1 MLAYSSSEVFII
13 TSNRDGI
20 QQLVPLPFVQQAQAL
35 AELQQ
40 FPEALTMAG
49 LMPEDQVSICS
60 HVFTS
65 HAVTL
70 LSVGL

>member
-1 MLAYSSSEVFII
+1 MLSHSSGEVFII

-20 QQLVPLPFVQQAQAL
+20 QQLIPVPFLQQAQAL

-49 LMPEDQVSICS
+49 LMPEDQVSTC
-60 HVFTS
+60 
-65 HAVTL
+65 
-70 LSVGL
+70 